1 MFHWGLDRS
10 KDDLRA
16 WVIEQVSQSYSIGIC
31 GFVIHCWH
39 ESFSGTMVWNNVSCI
54 WSWPMPPSPSKP
66 PATETQGFDWL
77 SPESKTTSRQ
87 SSILDY
93 VVCNLC
99 VACARGWPYK
109 HSYRYVW
116 VQLRKS
122 IDDMVTQPMMEM
134 PQFDLEKMPLNLKLT
149 SGHLWHLLIMICT
162 CNGAYSLAEGLW
174 RRSWTPGRDSIW
186 LNSIVC
192 LFSVNKSFRV
202 TK

>member
-1 MFHWGLDRS
+1 MGLLSTADMN
-10 KDDLRA
+10 
-16 WVIEQVSQSYSIGIC
+16 SQ
-31 GFVIHCWH
+31 
-39 ESFSGTMVWNNVSCI
+39 SFSGTMVWNNVLVSEADRCHQVLL
-54 WSWPMPPSPSKP
+54 SHQPQKRR
-66 PATETQGFDWL
+66 GFDWL

-109 HSYRYVW
+109 HSYQYVW

-122 IDDMVTQPMMEM
+122 IDDMETQPMMEM

-149 SGHLWHLLIMICT
+149 SDHVWHLSIMICT

-186 LNSIVC
+186 LNSIVI
-192 LFSVNKSFRV
+192 LFSVNKSLYIRV
-202 TK
+202 IKQNPQSLLTKWVPRVAI

>member
-1 MFHWGLDRS
+1 MNLSPEPWYETMFLVSEADRCH
-10 KDDLRA
+10 
-16 WVIEQVSQSYSIGIC
+16 QVLLSHRRQ
-31 GFVIHCWH
+31 
-39 ESFSGTMVWNNVSCI
+39 
-54 WSWPMPPSPSKP
+54 KRR
-66 PATETQGFDWL
+66 GFDWL